1 MNHITQILMVIAL
14 TIEID
19 EWGINLME
27 LTNKNIEE
35 YIHRFM
41 EGETTNAEEQAI
53 YRFFRSGDVPEHL
66 KVYAPMFAWYEE
78 GMPEE
83 KKEIP
88 ITTKTKTFWK
98 RIPLGVWSMGIAA
111 MLVVGIGLGILSGLD
126 KDMDD
131 EWSCYEGSFVMI
143 NGKRITDE
151 KKIMPIILETLAE
164 AERMEKEME
173 KRWEAI
179 RLSDEKIK
187 ETENKL
193 ANF

>member
-1 MNHITQILMVIAL
+1 
-14 TIEID
+14 
-19 EWGINLME
+19 ME
-27 LTNKNIEE
+27 LTKKNIEE

-41 EGETTNAEEQAI
+41 EGETTLAEEQAI

-83 KKEIP
+83 KKMEDSTI
-88 ITTKTKTFWK
+88 KRNTFWK

-111 MLVVGIGLGILSGLD
+111 MLVIGIGLGILSGLD
-126 KDMDD
+126 NDMDN
-131 EWSCYEGSFVMI
+131 EWSCYEGSYVMI

-151 KKIMPIILETLAE
+151 KKIMPIILETMAE
-164 AERMEKEME
+164 AERMEKQME
-173 KRWEAI
+173 ERWEAI
-179 RLSDEKIK
+179 RLSEEKIK
-187 ETENKL
+187 ETENRL

>member
-1 MNHITQILMVIAL
+1 M
-14 TIEID
+14 D
-19 EWGINLME
+19 

-83 KKEIP
+83 KKEMP
-88 ITTKTKTFWK
+88 IETKTKTFWK

-111 MLVVGIGLGILSGLD
+111 MLVIGIGLGILSGLD
-126 KDMDD
+126 NDMDD
-131 EWSCYEGSFVMI
+131 EWSCYEGSYVMI

-187 ETENKL
+187 EMENRL
-193 ANF
+193 VNF

>member
-1 MNHITQILMVIAL
+1 M
-14 TIEID
+14 D
-19 EWGINLME
+19 

-83 KKEIP
+83 KKEMP
-88 ITTKTKTFWK
+88 IETKTKTFWK

-111 MLVVGIGLGILSGLD
+111 MLVIGIGLGILSGLD

-131 EWSCYEGSFVMI
+131 EWSCYEGSYVMI

-151 KKIMPIILETLAE
+151 KKIMPIILETLSE
-164 AERMEKEME
+164 AERMEKQME
-173 KRWEAI
+173 ERWEAI

>member
-1 MNHITQILMVIAL
+1 
-14 TIEID
+14 
-19 EWGINLME
+19 ME

-83 KKEIP
+83 KKEMP
-88 ITTKTKTFWK
+88 IVTKAKTFWK

-111 MLVVGIGLGILSGLD
+111 MLVIGIGLGILSGLD

-131 EWSCYEGSFVMI
+131 EWSCYEGSYVMI

-179 RLSDEKIK
+179 RLSDEKI
-187 ETENKL
+187 TEMENRL
-193 ANF
+193 VNF

>member
-1 MNHITQILMVIAL
+1 
-14 TIEID
+14 
-19 EWGINLME
+19 ME

-83 KKEIP
+83 KKTEDSTIKR
-88 ITTKTKTFWK
+88 KTIWK

-131 EWSCYEGSFVMI
+131 EWSCYEGSYVMI

-179 RLSDEKIK
+179 RLSDEKI
-187 ETENKL
+187 TEMENRL
-193 ANF
+193 VNF

>member
-1 MNHITQILMVIAL
+1 M
-14 TIEID
+14 D
-19 EWGINLME
+19 

-83 KKEIP
+83 KKEMP
-88 ITTKTKTFWK
+88 IVTKSKTFWK

-111 MLVVGIGLGILSGLD
+111 RLVRVTTISTQRIMAKSLVG
-126 KDMDD
+126 
-131 EWSCYEGSFVMI
+131 
-143 NGKRITDE
+143 
-151 KKIMPIILETLAE
+151 
-164 AERMEKEME
+164 
-173 KRWEAI
+173 
-179 RLSDEKIK
+179 
-187 ETENKL
+187 KL
-193 ANF
+193 YCFFFIVVIAFL

>member
-1 MNHITQILMVIAL
+1 M
-14 TIEID
+14 D
-19 EWGINLME
+19 

-66 KVYAPMFAWYEE
+66 KVYVPMFAWYEE

-83 KKEIP
+83 KKEMP
-88 ITTKTKTFWK
+88 IVTKTKTFWK

-111 MLVVGIGLGILSGLD
+111 MLVIGIGLGILSGLD

-131 EWSCYEGSFVMI
+131 EWSCYEGSYVMI

-151 KKIMPIILETLAE
+151 KKIMPIILETLSE
-164 AERMEKEME
+164 AERMEKQME
-173 KRWEAI
+173 ERWEAI
-179 RLSDEKIK
+179 RLSEEKIK
-187 ETENKL
+187 ETENRL